1 MWVYKYLFETLL
13 SVLLDVYSEV
23 ELLDHMVILCL
34 IFEEIAMLFS
44 TVAASFYIP
53 TNNTQGFFFNC

>member
-34 IFEEIAMLFS
+34 IFEEIAMFS